1 MLRKLSLATE
11 MVFGKIPPMNTHQP
25 LYHELAERMGD
36 LIRKGT
42 FTSGCRLPSVRKMSR
57 EHGVSITTVVEAY
70 GRLEDCGLIEPRARS
85 GYFVSA
91 PKVVNG
97 ELPRP
102 ARTTKSPVAV
112 KCPDIF
118 AAIVQA
124 VADPGIVPF
133 GTAVPGDGIVPGK
146 RIASLSNAICRRMG
160 SAAYRYS
167 MTPGR
172 LELRTAVAR
181 RLLTAGVKAAPDD
194 IVTTLGAT
202 EALALV
208 LRAMTRHGDVVAV
221 EIPTYFGVLHLLK
234 DLGLKVVEV
243 PMNAREG
250 IDLDALDEIT
260 ARLPVKACIVQPSYQ
275 NPVGSCMSDASKR
288 RLLELAEA
296 RDFSV
301 VEDDLYGELG
311 HAGPRP
317 KALKHFDGH
326 DRVTLCGSVS
336 KCLAPGL
343 RVGWVLPGKWAD
355 EVKRLKTIHYPA
367 NATVSELVVA
377 EFFKTGGYDRHLR
390 RIGALFAR
398 QCAQIREAVLK
409 VFPAGTRVNQPKGGF
424 VLWIEMPPGFDSERF
439 AAMALAKGISLMPGS
454 FFSATCRMKH
464 CLRLSCGT
472 ACDERAL
479 KAVATLGKLAHQ
491 IS

>member
-1 MLRKLSLATE
+1 
-11 MVFGKIPPMNTHQP
+11 MNTHQP
-25 LYHELAERMGD
+25 LYQELAERMGD

-42 FTSGCRLPSVRKMSR
+42 FSAGNRLPSVRSMSR
-57 EHGVSITTVVEAY
+57 EHGVSITTVIEAY
-70 GRLEDCGLIEPRARS
+70 GRLEDRGLIEPRARS

-102 ARTTKSPVAV
+102 ARTSRIAVAV

-118 AAIVQA
+118 AAVVEA

-133 GTAVPGDGIVPGK
+133 GAAVPGDGIVPGI

-167 MTPGR
+167 MAPGR
-172 LELRTAVAR
+172 IELRAAVAR
-181 RLLTAGVKAAPDD
+181 RLLTAGVKVTPDD

-208 LRAMTRHGDVVAV
+208 LRAMTRPGEVVAV

-234 DLGLKVVEV
+234 DLGLKVAEV
-243 PMNAREG
+243 PMNARDG
-250 IDLDALDEIT
+250 IDLNALDEIA

-288 RLLELAEA
+288 RLVEIAAA
-296 RDFSV
+296 RDFTII
-301 VEDDLYGELG
+301 EDDLYGELG
-311 HAGPRP
+311 HSGHRP
-317 KALKHFDGH
+317 KALKHFDRH
-326 DRVTLCGSVS
+326 DRVVLCGSVS
-336 KCLAPGL
+336 KSLAPAL
-343 RVGWVLPGKWAD
+343 RVGWVLPGKRID
-355 EVKRLKTIHYPA
+355 EIKRLKTIHYPA

-377 EFFKTGGYDRHLR
+377 EFFRMGGYERHLR
-390 RIGALFAR
+390 RIGGLFAK
-398 QCAQIREAVLK
+398 QCAVMRESVLK
-409 VFPAGTRVNQPKGGF
+409 TFPEGTRVNQPKGGF
-424 VLWIEMPPGFDSERF
+424 VLWIEMPAGFDSEEF
-439 AAMALAKGISLMPGS
+439 AARALAKGISLMPGS

-472 ACDERAL
+472 ACDDRAL
-479 KAVATLGKLAHQ
+479 KAVATLGKLAHRM
-491 IS
+491 